1 MSTPNTEAT
10 PKPGMRWPDRLPGD
24 AAGRTFTA
32 LGPKA
37 VVTALAAKFP
47 KLVMPVSA
55 DDPAHAG
62 ALRLIR
68 PDGYVGF
75 VGSSADQEHA
85 ETYLAGISA

>member
-1 MSTPNTEAT
+1 
-10 PKPGMRWPDRLPGD
+10 
-24 AAGRTFTA
+24 
-32 LGPKA
+32 
-37 VVTALAAKFP
+37 
-47 KLVMPVSA
+47 MPVSA